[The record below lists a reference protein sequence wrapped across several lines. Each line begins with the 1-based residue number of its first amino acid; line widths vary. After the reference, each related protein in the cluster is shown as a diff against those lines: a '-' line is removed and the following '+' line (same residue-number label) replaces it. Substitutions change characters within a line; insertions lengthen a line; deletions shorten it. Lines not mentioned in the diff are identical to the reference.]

1 MFMIQLL
8 GSDVYIM
15 IMVTNEI
22 TMSACHTNI
31 FEADNIKTL
40 PKCNFTFC
48 FPFFVSLWAPQVTLL
63 TTTGAFPDPQ
73 LAATASNVCPKTKIL
88 AMPVH
93 CKYVPE

>member
-48 FPFFVSLWAPQVTLL
+48 FPFFVSLWAMGS
-63 TTTGAFPDPQ
+63 TGDSVDYWLCRCTVNMYQ
-73 LAATASNVCPKTKIL
+73 GETG
-88 AMPVH
+88 
-93 CKYVPE
+93 VPTCANSLDTNWVKL